1 MSDPTARRAVA
12 GLYAGR
18 GWPDDGDRLLRQSLA
33 PRPPDL
39 LLEAPGWLGLRAG
52 ELVLD
57 AGCRDASW
65 AVELVRR
72 YGCRVVGV
80 DLVLAG
86 LPKSGAYRAEA
97 TERIALVQGD
107 LHALPLTGGSCDLVW
122 CRDTLSCLPDCRLA
136 LAECARVLRPGG
148 GMVLYA
154 VFAGDGLE
162 PGDRALLVEG
172 LGNSAASMDQAT
184 VESAIAAAGFQT
196 VRRERIGSEWMEY
209 RLEQTPSYLTQDL
222 LEMARLTRDRER
234 MEAALGSRWY
244 RRALAFDLWRLQIVL
259 GRLVPVLY
267 ALVKRDAAGASDT
280 R

>member
-1 MSDPTARRAVA
+1 MSDPTAWRAVA
-12 GLYAGR
+12 ELYAGR

-57 AGCRDASW
+57 AGCRDAGW
-65 AVELVRR
+65 AVELARR

-97 TERIALVQGD
+97 TERVALVQGD
-107 LHALPLTGGSCDLVW
+107 LHALPLKGGSCDLVW
-122 CRDTLSCLPDCRLA
+122 CRDTLSCLADCRLA

-172 LGNSAASMDQAT
+172 LENSAASMDQDT
-184 VESAIAAAGFQT
+184 VEAAIAAAGLEV
-196 VRRERIGSEWMEY
+196 VRRERIGTEWSEH
-209 RLEQTPSYLTQDL
+209 RLEQDAAYLTKDL
-222 LEMARLTRDRER
+222 LEIARLVRHRDRFQ
-234 MEAALGSRWY
+234 AALGPLWY

-267 ALVKRDAAGASDT
+267 ALVKRDRVG